1 MEAYKGNV
9 RVILTN
15 LSDRT
20 VEFNTVDSIVQVLF
34 EKNRML
40 ILSRSRDLMTVLLKE
55 VLVALAQQEH
65 KKMSKIVVED
75 FNVCNKFVEKV
86 RLMLWL
92 EQKKYVDISHNVFC
106 SDFLFFISY
115 DHKYVHI
122 KTFISDILQ
131 EATESE
137 LFRFGWKVHQVL
149 VEEKKY
155 VYYSLFEHQV
165 DIIFTAE

>member
-1 MEAYKGNV
+1 
-9 RVILTN
+9 
-15 LSDRT
+15 
-20 VEFNTVDSIVQVLF
+20 
-34 EKNRML
+34 
-40 ILSRSRDLMTVLLKE
+40 
-55 VLVALAQQEH
+55 
-65 KKMSKIVVED
+65 MSKIVVED
-75 FNVCNKFVEKV
+75 FNVCNKVVEKV
-86 RLMLWL
+86 RLMPCL
-92 EQKKYVDISHNVFC
+92 EQKKYVDISHNAFC
-106 SDFLFFISY
+106 SDFVIFISY

-137 LFRFGWKVHQVL
+137 LFRFGWKVHQIL

>member
-1 MEAYKGNV
+1 MSA
-9 RVILTN
+9 TN
-15 LSDRT
+15 LLKR
-20 VEFNTVDSIVQVLF
+20 L
-34 EKNRML
+34 
-40 ILSRSRDLMTVLLKE
+40 DLCCGSN
-55 VLVALAQQEH
+55 
-65 KKMSKIVVED
+65 KKSTWI
-75 FNVCNKFVEKV
+75 FH
-86 RLMLWL
+86 
-92 EQKKYVDISHNVFC
+92 II
-106 SDFLFFISY
+106 FLFFISY

-137 LFRFGWKVHQVL
+137 LFRFGWKVHQIL